1 MKDDEAKRAATSDED
16 RMIKQNGE
24 VMPVCSMEDQTSL
37 SHAAVNSN
45 GKSRSKPTRKRQSTS
60 SPEEDIIDGFAI
72 SSFSSLEALEV
83 RRNVILCDVVLLN
96 CYTVIARST
105 TWTPRVNIAK

>member
-1 MKDDEAKRAATSDED
+1 MKMKDDEAKRTATSDED

-24 VMPVCSMEDQTSL
+24 VMPVSMEDRLEDQSSL

-45 GKSRSKPTRKRQSTS
+45 GKSRSKLTRKRHSTS

-72 SSFSSLEALEV
+72 SSFSSLDALEV
-83 RRNVILCDVVLLN
+83 RRNGVLCDVVLLN
-96 CYTVIARST
+96 C
-105 TWTPRVNIAK
+105 